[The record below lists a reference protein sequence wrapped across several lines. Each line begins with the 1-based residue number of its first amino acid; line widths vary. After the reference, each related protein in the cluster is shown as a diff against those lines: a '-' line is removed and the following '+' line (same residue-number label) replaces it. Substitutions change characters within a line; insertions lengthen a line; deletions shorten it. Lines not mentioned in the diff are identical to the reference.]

1 MMASVSLFGGFA
13 ALFFWLIGLA
23 ILYFVITIAVRHGID
38 SSETGRKIREQMMRK
53 NMDVSKQ
60 HENNE

>member
-23 ILYFVITIAVRHGID
+23 ILYFVITIAVRHRID
-38 SSETGRKIREQMMRK
+38 SFRNGKK
-53 NMDVSKQ
+53 NP
-60 HENNE
+60 